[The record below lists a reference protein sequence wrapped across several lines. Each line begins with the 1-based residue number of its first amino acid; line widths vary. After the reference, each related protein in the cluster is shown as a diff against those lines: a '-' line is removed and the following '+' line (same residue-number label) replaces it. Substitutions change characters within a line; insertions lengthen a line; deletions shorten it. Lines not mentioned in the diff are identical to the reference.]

1 MYALVTCNRCCK
13 NSNADQ
19 DRSGKSILAPFCIC
33 PQPISRQCFSTRL
46 LKAIFSCSLVHT
58 GDVSCSFARS
68 LLTCSSCRLFNRV
81 LQKPQPNQ
89 AWHDCH
95 EGDITHVRLN
105 AISTSMVVTTH
116 CTRQEPPIAIELDI
130 GRVSGTRSQHGFQTY
145 CNDPGSCAHRPNIE
159 HEDFSFAQFL
169 YLALLLT
176 TLHGYDVLLTA
187 CNSTSGNLLNLT
199 LVGSLVCLGC
209 INRGGAA
216 AATLPTVPQG
226 EVIICMS
233 CFDQPFSHLCSDS
246 QQPPKQEEVDL
257 QLCKDIR

>member
-130 GRVSGTRSQHGFQTY
+130 GRCQGLDPSMGFKLTAMTLAPVHIDPILSMRTSPLLSFCTLPCFSPPCMGTTY
-145 CNDPGSCAHRPNIE
+145 C
-159 HEDFSFAQFL
+159 
-169 YLALLLT
+169 
-176 TLHGYDVLLTA
+176 
-187 CNSTSGNLLNLT
+187 
-199 LVGSLVCLGC
+199 
-209 INRGGAA
+209 
-216 AATLPTVPQG
+216 
-226 EVIICMS
+226 
-233 CFDQPFSHLCSDS
+233 
-246 QQPPKQEEVDL
+246 
-257 QLCKDIR
+257 